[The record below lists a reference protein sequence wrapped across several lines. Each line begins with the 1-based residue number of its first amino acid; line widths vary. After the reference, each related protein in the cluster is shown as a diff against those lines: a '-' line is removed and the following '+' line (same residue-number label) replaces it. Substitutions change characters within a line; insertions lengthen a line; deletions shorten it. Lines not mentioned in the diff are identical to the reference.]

1 MVFLNATRTQARGA
15 ANKKQMVKTKT
26 LEKQIK
32 ISSDVRFIQDVRQT
46 VLSAMNEFEFD
57 DDSKMSVA
65 VALDECLSNA
75 INHGNGSKT
84 ELLVNIKFRIS
95 PEKIEIVIRDQGC
108 GFDWKKN
115 QRLSG
120 TADFTGYE
128 VNGRGLFMIQNIMSS
143 IKFNGAGNEVT
154 ITKNRR

>member
-1 MVFLNATRTQARGA
+1 MAD
-15 ANKKQMVKTKT
+15 KKQMVKTRT

-46 VLSAMNEFEFD
+46 ILAAMNEFEFD
-57 DDSKMSVA
+57 DDSKMSVS

-75 INHGNGSKT
+75 INHGNGSRA

-95 PEKIEIVIRDQGC
+95 PEKIEIIIRDQGC

-128 VNGRGLFMIQNIMSS
+128 VNGRGLFMIQNIMTS
-143 IKFNGAGNEVT
+143 IKFNERGNEVT